1 MIVPTVETA
10 ARSGHARAG
19 EWGDVTQQIT
29 VDAVVQAEELA
40 RAAADRLG
48 VRMRE
53 LSTVAEQN
61 RAADL
66 LCRVWRADSPDQL
79 INGGMLRALEH
90 SGNYVVGAYRGDE
103 LIGAAVGF
111 FGTGHLHSHIAGVD
125 PTRQSGGVGFALKQ
139 HQRAWTLARGIGE
152 ICWTFDPLVRRNAH
166 VNLHKL
172 GATAADYLPDF
183 YGEMN
188 DGINTGEATDRI
200 YVRWELLSPAAVAA
214 ARGEVREVD
223 LPALRAEGAAELLG
237 RTERDAPV
245 PPAAPVPADG
255 RVLLV
260 AVPGDIERLRA
271 ENPVVAKLWRP
282 AVRDAVCGALEAGY
296 RITGISR
303 DGWYVLEEKS

>member
-1 MIVPTVETA
+1 M
-10 ARSGHARAG
+10 
-19 EWGDVTQQIT
+19 TQQIT

-53 LSTVAEQN
+53 LSTVPEQN

-79 INGGMLRALEH
+79 INAGMLRALEH
-90 SGNYVVGAYRGDE
+90 SGNYVVGAYRGDD

-125 PTRQSGGVGFALKQ
+125 PAKQSGGVGFALKQ

-152 ICWTFDPLVRRNAH
+152 ICWTFDPLVRRNAY

-172 GATAADYLPDF
+172 GATAAEYLPDF

-188 DGINTGEATDRI
+188 DGINTGEATDRLYI
-200 YVRWELLSPAAVAA
+200 RWELLSPAASAA

-223 LPALRAEGAAELLG
+223 LAALRAAGAAELLS
-237 RTERDAPV
+237 RTSADAPTL
-245 PPAAPVPADG
+245 PPKRPPTDAP
-255 RVLLV
+255 VLLV
-260 AVPGDIERLRA
+260 AVPADIERLRA
-271 ENPVVAKLWRP
+271 QDRDVAKLWRT
-282 AVRDAVCGALEAGY
+282 AVRDAICGALETGY
-296 RITGISR
+296 RITGMSR
-303 DGWYVLEEKS
+303 EGWYVLEEKS

>member
-1 MIVPTVETA
+1 M
-10 ARSGHARAG
+10 
-19 EWGDVTQQIT
+19 TQQIT
-29 VDAVVQAEELA
+29 VDTVVQAEELA

-111 FGTGHLHSHIAGVD
+111 FGDGHLHSHIAGVD
-125 PTRQSGGVGFALKQ
+125 PAKQSGGVGFALKQ
-139 HQRAWTLARGIGE
+139 HQRAWALARGIGE
-152 ICWTFDPLVRRNAH
+152 VCWTFDPLVRRNAY

-200 YVRWELLSPAAVAA
+200 YVRWELLSPVAVAA

-223 LPALRAEGAAELLG
+223 LPALRAAGAAELLG

-282 AVRDAVCGALEAGY
+282 AVRDVVCGALEAGY
-296 RITGISR
+296 RITGMSR